1 VACPKQFFWTSFL
14 KITMIFCPVRQGC
27 SGNISLVIPECFT
40 HNVIALFVSVQ
51 WNLNASKYL
60 EEDQIGQTLTYR
72 KEKSRAF

>member
-14 KITMIFCPVRQGC
+14 KITMIFCPVRQRC
-27 SGNISLVIPECFT
+27 SGIISLGITECCT

-60 EEDQIGQTLTYR
+60 EEDQIGQTVTYKR
-72 KEKSRAF
+72 EKSRAF